1 MNKIFKLITSISF
14 LFFSI
19 NAALSEENF
28 FNEALKMYQN
38 EKYEDARFMLE
49 RNIVFNPKDAKSYLY
64 LAKIYNHE
72 EDQNKEEYNLET
84 TLLIEPNNEE
94 AILMLMK
101 IALKKSNYSKVND
114 LSQTFI
120 KVCKK
125 LCDENN
131 EIQKSLKNIEP
142 ATMSLDQNLN
152 KILIIDFGSQ
162 FTQLIARRIREL
174 GVFSEIV
181 SHKKIKI
188 KHIDKSIK
196 GIILSGGPLNVYEI
210 NKYSFDKKIINLS
223 IPILGICFGHQILSK
238 LNGGRV
244 KQSKHREF
252 GLANIYKKNESL
264 LIKNFF
270 NKQKSKKVWMSHA
283 DQVSKLPKNFK
294 VIASSTNSKFAIVE
308 NKLNKFYGIQ
318 FHPEVT
324 HTENGK
330 KLISN
335 FIFLICKIKRNW
347 SSKDQKIQLIKEVKD
362 QVGSEKVICA
372 LSGGVDSSVVAQL
385 LNKAIGK
392 KLYCIFVNTGL
403 LRKNEEVQVVQTFKK
418 RLKINLIYVNA
429 EKEFLKKLH
438 NVSDPEKKRKI
449 IGNLFIKIFER
460 YAKKIKNVKFLAQG
474 TLYPDLIESRSVT
487 GSQTSKI
494 KSHHNVGGLPKKMKL
509 KLVEPLK
516 FLFKDEV
523 RKLGL
528 ELNLN
533 KDIISRHPFPGP
545 GLAIRM
551 PGLITNEKIK
561 ILKEA
566 DYYFIQALRDHGLYH
581 KIWQAY
587 AALLPV
593 KTVGVMGDNRTYEYL
608 CLLRAITSEDGMTA
622 DFYEFKKSFMET
634 ISNKIVNSIRG
645 INRVVY
651 DITSKPPSTIEL
663 E

>member
-1 MNKIFKLITSISF
+1 
-14 LFFSI
+14 
-19 NAALSEENF
+19 
-28 FNEALKMYQN
+28 
-38 EKYEDARFMLE
+38 
-49 RNIVFNPKDAKSYLY
+49 
-64 LAKIYNHE
+64 
-72 EDQNKEEYNLET
+72 
-84 TLLIEPNNEE
+84 
-94 AILMLMK
+94 
-101 IALKKSNYSKVND
+101 
-114 LSQTFI
+114 
-120 KVCKK
+120 
-125 LCDENN
+125 
-131 EIQKSLKNIEP
+131 
-142 ATMSLDQNLN
+142 MSLDQNLN
-152 KILIIDFGSQ
+152 KIIIIDFGSQ

-174 GVFSEIV
+174 GVFSEII
-181 SHKKIKI
+181 SHKKIKL
-188 KHIDKSIK
+188 KDIDKTTK
-196 GIILSGGPLNVYEI
+196 GIILSGGPLNVYQM
-210 NKYSFDKKIINLS
+210 NKYSFDKKIIDLN

-252 GLANIYKKNESL
+252 GLANIFKKNDSL
-264 LIKNFF
+264 LTKNFF
-270 NKQKSKKVWMSHA
+270 NKYNSKKVWMSHA

-294 VIASSTNSKFAIVE
+294 VIAASVNSKFAIVE
-308 NKLNKFYGIQ
+308 NKIKRFYGVQ

-330 KLISN
+330 KIISN
-335 FIFLICKIKRNW
+335 FVFLICKIKRNW
-347 SSKDQKIQLIKEVKD
+347 SSKDQKIQLIQEVKE
-362 QVGSEKVICA
+362 QVGSNKVICA

-403 LRKNEEVQVVQTFKK
+403 LRKNEELQVVQTFKR

-429 EKEFLKKLH
+429 EKEFLKKLK
-438 NVSDPEKKRKI
+438 NVTDPERKRKI
-449 IGNLFIKIFER
+449 IGNLFIEIFDR

-528 ELNLN
+528 ELNLS

>member
-1 MNKIFKLITSISF
+1 
-14 LFFSI
+14 
-19 NAALSEENF
+19 
-28 FNEALKMYQN
+28 
-38 EKYEDARFMLE
+38 
-49 RNIVFNPKDAKSYLY
+49 
-64 LAKIYNHE
+64 
-72 EDQNKEEYNLET
+72 
-84 TLLIEPNNEE
+84 
-94 AILMLMK
+94 
-101 IALKKSNYSKVND
+101 
-114 LSQTFI
+114 
-120 KVCKK
+120 
-125 LCDENN
+125 
-131 EIQKSLKNIEP
+131 
-142 ATMSLDQNLN
+142 MSLDKNLN

-162 FTQLIARRIREL
+162 FTQLIARRIRES
-174 GVFSEIV
+174 GVYSEII
-181 SHKKIKI
+181 SHKKVKN
-188 KHIDKSIK
+188 KNIDNSIK
-196 GIILSGGPLNVYEI
+196 GIILSGGPLNVYQI
-210 NKYSFDKKIINLS
+210 NKYSFDKRIIENQ
-223 IPILGICFGHQILSK
+223 IPVLGICFGHQILSK

-244 KQSKHREF
+244 KQSKYREF
-252 GLANIYKKNESL
+252 GLANIWKKRESIL
-264 LIKNFF
+264 TKNFF
-270 NKQKSKKVWMSHA
+270 NKKNINKVWMSHA
-283 DQVSKLPKNFK
+283 DQVSKLPKNFD
-294 VIASSTNSKFAIVE
+294 VIASSQNSKFAIIE
-308 NKLNKFYGIQ
+308 NKKKKFYGVQ

-330 KLISN
+330 KLINN
-335 FIFLICKIKRNW
+335 FIFLVCKIKRNW
-347 SSKDQKIQLIKEVKD
+347 SSKDQKIKLIKDV
-362 QVGSEKVICA
+362 QNLVGKNKVICA

-392 KLYCIFVNTGL
+392 KLFCIFVNTGL
-403 LRKNEEVQVVQTFKK
+403 LRKNEEIQVVKTFKK
-418 RLKINLIYVNA
+418 KLKNLIYVNA
-429 EKEFLKKLH
+429 ENEFLKKLN

-460 YAKKIKNVKFLAQG
+460 YAKRIKNVKFLAQG
-474 TLYPDLIESRSVT
+474 TLYPDLIESKSVT

-528 ELNLN
+528 ELNLS
-533 KDIISRHPFPGP
+533 KEIILRHPFPGP

-551 PGLITNEKIK
+551 PGIITKEKIK

-566 DYYFIQALRDHGLYH
+566 DNYFIQALKEHNLYN

-622 DFYEFKKSFMET
+622 DFYDFKKSFIQM

-645 INRVVY
+645 VNRVVY
-651 DITSKPPSTIEL
+651 DVTSKPPSTIEL

>member
-1 MNKIFKLITSISF
+1 
-14 LFFSI
+14 
-19 NAALSEENF
+19 
-28 FNEALKMYQN
+28 
-38 EKYEDARFMLE
+38 
-49 RNIVFNPKDAKSYLY
+49 
-64 LAKIYNHE
+64 
-72 EDQNKEEYNLET
+72 
-84 TLLIEPNNEE
+84 
-94 AILMLMK
+94 
-101 IALKKSNYSKVND
+101 
-114 LSQTFI
+114 
-120 KVCKK
+120 
-125 LCDENN
+125 
-131 EIQKSLKNIEP
+131 
-142 ATMSLDQNLN
+142 MSLDQNLD

-181 SHKKIKI
+181 SHKKIKL
-188 KHIDKSIK
+188 KDIDQTIK
-196 GIILSGGPLNVYEI
+196 GIILSGGPLNVYQI
-210 NKYSFDKKIINLS
+210 NKYSFNKKIINLD

-264 LIKNFF
+264 LTKNFF

-283 DQVSKLPKNFK
+283 DQVSKLPKNFR

-308 NKLNKFYGIQ
+308 NKLKRFYGIQ

-335 FIFLICKIKRNW
+335 FIFLICEIRRNW

-392 KLYCIFVNTGL
+392 KLHCIFVNTGL

-418 RLKINLIYVNA
+418 RLKMNLIYVNA

-474 TLYPDLIESRSVT
+474 TLYPDLIESKSVT

-528 ELNLN
+528 ELNLS

-551 PGLITNEKIK
+551 PGLITNDKIK

-566 DYYFIQALRDHGLYH
+566 DYYFIQALKDHGLYH

-634 ISNKIVNSIRG
+634 ISNQIVNSIRG

>member
-1 MNKIFKLITSISF
+1 M
-14 LFFSI
+14 
-19 NAALSEENF
+19 
-28 FNEALKMYQN
+28 
-38 EKYEDARFMLE
+38 
-49 RNIVFNPKDAKSYLY
+49 
-64 LAKIYNHE
+64 
-72 EDQNKEEYNLET
+72 
-84 TLLIEPNNEE
+84 
-94 AILMLMK
+94 
-101 IALKKSNYSKVND
+101 
-114 LSQTFI
+114 
-120 KVCKK
+120 
-125 LCDENN
+125 
-131 EIQKSLKNIEP
+131 SLKQ
-142 ATMSLDQNLN
+142 SLN

-174 GVFSEIV
+174 GVYCEIV
-181 SHKKIKI
+181 SHKKIKNQDI
-188 KHIDKSIK
+188 KNSIK

-210 NKYSFDKKIINLS
+210 KKYSFDKKIIENE
-223 IPILGICFGHQILSK
+223 IPVLGICFGHQILSK
-238 LNGGRV
+238 LNGGQV
-244 KQSKHREF
+244 KQSKYREF
-252 GLANIYKKNESL
+252 GVANIYKKKDSL
-264 LIKNFF
+264 LTKNLF
-270 NKQKSKKVWMSHA
+270 NKKKTIKVWMSHA
-283 DQVSKLPKNFK
+283 DQVSKLPKKFSI
-294 VIASSTNSKFAIVE
+294 IASSQNSKFAIVE
-308 NKLNKFYGIQ
+308 NKDKKFYGVQ

-335 FIFLICKIKRNW
+335 FIFLICAIKKNW
-347 SSKDQKIQLIKEVKD
+347 SSKDQKMKLIKDVRNLVK
-362 QVGSEKVICA
+362 GNKVICA

-385 LNKAIGK
+385 LNIAIGK

-403 LRKNEEVQVVQTFKK
+403 LRKNEEKEVLATFKK
-418 RLKINLIYVNA
+418 KLKINLIYVNA
-429 EKEFLKKLH
+429 EKEFIKKLT
-438 NVSDPEKKRKI
+438 NISDPEKKRKI

-460 YAKKIKNVKFLAQG
+460 YAKKIKDVKFLAQG
-474 TLYPDLIESRSVT
+474 TLYPDLIESKSVT

-509 KLVEPLK
+509 QLVEPLK

-528 ELNLN
+528 ELNLS
-533 KDIISRHPFPGP
+533 KEIISRHPFPGP

-551 PGLITNEKIK
+551 PGIITKEKIN

-566 DYYFIQALRDHGLYH
+566 DYYFVQALKEHGLYH

-622 DFYEFKKSFMET
+622 DFYEFKKTFSQM

>member
-1 MNKIFKLITSISF
+1 
-14 LFFSI
+14 
-19 NAALSEENF
+19 
-28 FNEALKMYQN
+28 
-38 EKYEDARFMLE
+38 
-49 RNIVFNPKDAKSYLY
+49 
-64 LAKIYNHE
+64 
-72 EDQNKEEYNLET
+72 
-84 TLLIEPNNEE
+84 
-94 AILMLMK
+94 
-101 IALKKSNYSKVND
+101 
-114 LSQTFI
+114 
-120 KVCKK
+120 
-125 LCDENN
+125 
-131 EIQKSLKNIEP
+131 
-142 ATMSLDQNLN
+142 MSLDQNLD

-162 FTQLIARRIREL
+162 FTQLIARRIREF
-174 GVFSEIV
+174 GVFSEII
-181 SHKKIKI
+181 SHKKIKNKDVDI
-188 KHIDKSIK
+188 SVK

-210 NKYSFDKKIINLS
+210 NKYKFDKKIIEKS
-223 IPILGICFGHQILSK
+223 VPILGICFGHQMLSK

-252 GLANIYKKNESL
+252 GLANILKINDSL

-270 NKQKSKKVWMSHA
+270 NNRKSIKVWMSHA

-294 VIASSTNSKFAIVE
+294 IVASSQNYKFAIIE
-308 NKLNKFYGIQ
+308 NKLKNFYGVQ

-330 KLISN
+330 ILIKN
-335 FIFLICKIKRNW
+335 FIFSICAVKKNW
-347 SSKDQKIQLIKEVKD
+347 SSKDQKMKLIKEVRN
-362 QVGSEKVICA
+362 QVGNNKVICA

-403 LRKNEEVQVVQTFKK
+403 LRKNEEIQVVKTFKK

-429 EKEFLKKLH
+429 EKEFINKLR
-438 NVSDPEKKRKI
+438 NISDPEKKRKI
-449 IGNLFIKIFER
+449 IGNLFIKIFDR
-460 YAKKIKNVKFLAQG
+460 YAKKIKDVKFLAQG

-528 ELNLN
+528 ELNLS
-533 KDIISRHPFPGP
+533 KEIISRHPFPGP

-551 PGLITNEKIK
+551 PGIITKEKIN

-566 DYYFIQALRDHGLYH
+566 DHYFIQGLKEYGLYN

-622 DFYEFKKSFMET
+622 DFYEFKKSFSQM

>member
-1 MNKIFKLITSISF
+1 
-14 LFFSI
+14 
-19 NAALSEENF
+19 
-28 FNEALKMYQN
+28 
-38 EKYEDARFMLE
+38 
-49 RNIVFNPKDAKSYLY
+49 
-64 LAKIYNHE
+64 
-72 EDQNKEEYNLET
+72 
-84 TLLIEPNNEE
+84 
-94 AILMLMK
+94 
-101 IALKKSNYSKVND
+101 
-114 LSQTFI
+114 
-120 KVCKK
+120 
-125 LCDENN
+125 
-131 EIQKSLKNIEP
+131 
-142 ATMSLDQNLN
+142 MSLDKNLN

-174 GVFSEIV
+174 GVYSEII
-181 SHKKIKI
+181 SHKKVKN
-188 KHIDKSIK
+188 KNIDNSIK
-196 GIILSGGPLNVYEI
+196 GIILSGGPLNVYQI
-210 NKYSFDKKIINLS
+210 NKYSFDKRIIENQ
-223 IPILGICFGHQILSK
+223 IPVLGICFGHQILSK

-244 KQSKHREF
+244 KQSKYREF
-252 GLANIYKKNESL
+252 GLANIRKKRESI

-270 NKQKSKKVWMSHA
+270 NKKNINKVWMSHA
-283 DQVSKLPKNFK
+283 DQVSKLPKNFN
-294 VIASSTNSKFAIVE
+294 VIASSQNSKFAIIE
-308 NKLNKFYGIQ
+308 NKKKNFYGVQ

-330 KLISN
+330 KLINN

-347 SSKDQKIQLIKEVKD
+347 SSKDQKIKLIKDV
-362 QVGSEKVICA
+362 QNLVGKNKVICA

-392 KLYCIFVNTGL
+392 KLFCIFVNTGL
-403 LRKNEEVQVVQTFKK
+403 LRKNEEIQVVKTFKK
-418 RLKINLIYVNA
+418 KLKINLIYVNA
-429 EKEFLKKLH
+429 ENEFLKKLS

-460 YAKKIKNVKFLAQG
+460 YAKRIKNVKFLAQG
-474 TLYPDLIESRSVT
+474 TLYPDLIESKSVT

-494 KSHHNVGGLPKKMKL
+494 KSHHNVGGLPKKMKI

-528 ELNLN
+528 ELKLS
-533 KDIISRHPFPGP
+533 KEIISRHPFPGP

-551 PGLITNEKIK
+551 PGIITKEKIK

-566 DYYFIQALRDHGLYH
+566 DNYFIQALREHNLYN

-622 DFYEFKKSFMET
+622 DFYDFKKSFIQM

-645 INRVVY
+645 VNRVVY
-651 DITSKPPSTIEL
+651 DVTSKPPSTIEL

>member
-1 MNKIFKLITSISF
+1 
-14 LFFSI
+14 
-19 NAALSEENF
+19 
-28 FNEALKMYQN
+28 
-38 EKYEDARFMLE
+38 
-49 RNIVFNPKDAKSYLY
+49 
-64 LAKIYNHE
+64 
-72 EDQNKEEYNLET
+72 
-84 TLLIEPNNEE
+84 
-94 AILMLMK
+94 
-101 IALKKSNYSKVND
+101 
-114 LSQTFI
+114 
-120 KVCKK
+120 
-125 LCDENN
+125 
-131 EIQKSLKNIEP
+131 
-142 ATMSLDQNLN
+142 MSLDKNLN

-162 FTQLIARRIREL
+162 FTQLIARRIRES
-174 GVFSEIV
+174 GVYSEII
-181 SHKKIKI
+181 SHKKVKN
-188 KHIDKSIK
+188 KNIDNSIK
-196 GIILSGGPLNVYEI
+196 GIILSGGPLNVYQI
-210 NKYSFDKKIINLS
+210 NKYSFDKRIIENQ
-223 IPILGICFGHQILSK
+223 IPVLGICFGHQILSK

-244 KQSKHREF
+244 KQSKYREF
-252 GLANIYKKNESL
+252 GLANIRKKRESIL
-264 LIKNFF
+264 TKNFF
-270 NKQKSKKVWMSHA
+270 NKKNINKVWMSHA
-283 DQVSKLPKNFK
+283 DQVSKLPKNFN
-294 VIASSTNSKFAIVE
+294 VIASSQNSKFAIIE
-308 NKLNKFYGIQ
+308 NKKKNFYGVQ

-330 KLISN
+330 KLINN

-347 SSKDQKIQLIKEVKD
+347 SSKDQKIKLIKDV
-362 QVGSEKVICA
+362 QNLVGKNKVICA

-392 KLYCIFVNTGL
+392 KLFCIFVNTGL
-403 LRKNEEVQVVQTFKK
+403 LRKNEEIQVVKTFKK
-418 RLKINLIYVNA
+418 KLKINLIYVNA
-429 EKEFLKKLH
+429 ENEFLRKLN

-460 YAKKIKNVKFLAQG
+460 YAKRIKNVKFLAQG
-474 TLYPDLIESRSVT
+474 TLYPDLIESKSVT

-528 ELNLN
+528 ELKLS
-533 KDIISRHPFPGP
+533 KEIISRHPFPGP

-551 PGLITNEKIK
+551 PGIITKEKIK

-566 DYYFIQALRDHGLYH
+566 DNYFIQALRDHNLYH

-622 DFYEFKKSFMET
+622 DFYDFKKSFIQM

-645 INRVVY
+645 VNRVVY
-651 DITSKPPSTIEL
+651 DVTSKPPSTIEL

>member
-1 MNKIFKLITSISF
+1 
-14 LFFSI
+14 
-19 NAALSEENF
+19 
-28 FNEALKMYQN
+28 
-38 EKYEDARFMLE
+38 
-49 RNIVFNPKDAKSYLY
+49 
-64 LAKIYNHE
+64 
-72 EDQNKEEYNLET
+72 
-84 TLLIEPNNEE
+84 
-94 AILMLMK
+94 
-101 IALKKSNYSKVND
+101 
-114 LSQTFI
+114 
-120 KVCKK
+120 
-125 LCDENN
+125 
-131 EIQKSLKNIEP
+131 
-142 ATMSLDQNLN
+142 MSLNQSLN

-162 FTQLIARRIREL
+162 FTQLVARRIREL

-181 SHKKIKI
+181 SHKKIKNSN
-188 KHIDKSIK
+188 IDKSIK

-210 NKYSFDKKIINLS
+210 NKYSFDKRIIENGL
-223 IPILGICFGHQILSK
+223 PVLGICFGHQILSK
-238 LNGGRV
+238 LNGGKV

-252 GLANIYKKNESL
+252 GLANIYKKKESL

-270 NKQKSKKVWMSHA
+270 NNKKINKVWMSHA
-283 DQVSKLPKNFK
+283 DQVSKLPKNFT
-294 VIASSTNSKFAIVE
+294 VIASTQNSRFAIIE
-308 NKLNKFYGIQ
+308 NKLKNFYGVQ

-347 SSKDQKIQLIKEVKD
+347 SSKDQKIKLIKEITN
-362 QVGSEKVICA
+362 QVGNNKVICA

-392 KLYCIFVNTGL
+392 KLTCIFVNTGL
-403 LRKNEEVQVVQTFKK
+403 LRKDEEKQVVKTFKNK
-418 RLKINLIYVNA
+418 LKINLVYINA
-429 EKEFLKKLH
+429 EREFIKKLS

-460 YAKKIKNVKFLAQG
+460 YAKKVKNVKFLAQG
-474 TLYPDLIESRSVT
+474 TLYPDLIESKSVT

-528 ELNLN
+528 ELNLS

-551 PGLITNEKIK
+551 PGVITKKKIN
-561 ILKEA
+561 ILKQA
-566 DYYFIQALRDHGLYH
+566 DYYFIQALKDHGLYH

-622 DFYEFKKSFMET
+622 DFYEFKKPFVQM